1 MSITIIRRF
10 GFLHAGILIS
20 IVSALLLIIFS
31 ITIGPVHY
39 NQTSQQSDDSEFSE
53 SCISL
58 SIYTRECIARD
69 YNEFSFVSGIVNTTT
84 TWIADYGYA
93 GVFSA
98 ALLENLFP
106 PIPSELIFPLAG
118 FTANSKNLG
127 LVEGALGMATMGAA
141 GSTVGAIIIY
151 YISMRIGRPA
161 VLRYGR
167 YVGIGKKEIEKTED
181 WFERHGQAAVFFG
194 RMAPGIRELVSIP
207 AGFQKMRLSVFIPFT
222 FAGSLVW
229 CIFLTLVGFYMGEA
243 WNRFHDK
250 YSFVFDIMAVVI
262 VIGIILGIIFRH
274 YKIKLKKDNKDN

>member
-1 MSITIIRRF
+1 LITINKSF
-10 GFLHAGILIS
+10 GFLHAGILVS
-20 IVSALLLIIFS
+20 IVSAILLITFS
-31 ITIGPVHY
+31 IATGPINY
-39 NQTSQQSDDSEFSE
+39 SQTNQQSDDSKFSE

-58 SIYTRECIARD
+58 SVYTGEYFAGD
-69 YNEFSFVSGIVNTTT
+69 YNEFSFVSDIVNITT

-141 GSTVGAIIIY
+141 GSTMGAIIVY

-194 RMAPGIRELVSIP
+194 RMAPGIREIVSIP
-207 AGFQKMRLSVFIPFT
+207 AGIQKMRLSVFIPLT

-229 CIFLTLVGFYMGEA
+229 CIFLTLVGFYAGEA

-250 YSFVFDIMAVVI
+250 YSFIFDIMAVVI
-262 VIGIILGIIFRH
+262 VIGIILGIVFRH
-274 YKIKLKKDNKDN
+274 YKIKHKKDSKGN